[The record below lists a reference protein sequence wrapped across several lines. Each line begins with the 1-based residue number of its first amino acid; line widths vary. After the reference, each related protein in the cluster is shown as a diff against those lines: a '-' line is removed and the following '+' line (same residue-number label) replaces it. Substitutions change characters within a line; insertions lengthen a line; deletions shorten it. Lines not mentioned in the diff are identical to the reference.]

1 MVDRNCDISASSLR
15 LQAHQ
20 NGGMADCLQRGQCSQ
35 DDEQRH
41 QQGQSVV
48 SQCNGTTL
56 CLPCVDERYPNHW
69 PDMIPCFLSNNTK
82 RLIRKHN
89 EGTTLVANAVRLHC
103 LHTPYCPKRSVRER
117 LSQPFDFPRQIG
129 KDFKFPTR
137 QQGQNVGP
145 LRLMSASSWPWRW
158 KGRRAD

>member
-1 MVDRNCDISASSLR
+1 VTPAQAASGFKRIRMAAWLTACSAGSAHKTTSSGTSKARVLC
-15 LQAHQ
+15 H
-20 NGGMADCLQRGQCSQ
+20 
-35 DDEQRH
+35 
-41 QQGQSVV
+41 SVT
-48 SQCNGTTL
+48 NGTTL

-89 EGTTLVANAVRLHC
+89 EGTTLVANAVRLHY

-117 LSQPFDFPRQIG
+117 LSQPCGFPRQIG